1 MIYLDNAATTQLDP
15 RVLES
20 MMPYLTTQYGNAG
33 TLYKFGRAAN
43 QAVQE
48 ARAQVARFI
57 GGSQENIIFTSGGS
71 EANNLVFHGIK
82 DHLKRIGRTHILVS
96 AVEHDSVL
104 RAAESLTKDG
114 FDVEYIPVL
123 SNGTVPSGAVE
134 KALRADTGLVSVM
147 YVNNETGT
155 ENPVDDIGSIC
166 LKHGILFHTDCVQ
179 AAGCHPI
186 DITNIGCDFLSISSH
201 KIHGPK
207 GVGALYAKDTSILS
221 PLIYG
226 GHDQEFGLRAGTEN
240 VAGIVGFGEACKI
253 SNAQQ
258 DEDRTTVSAL
268 KQQFVTELQRH
279 LGSEILHINGASIL
293 SPGKTVNL
301 RIDGIDNES
310 LILML
315 DNVDICV
322 SAGSACQS
330 HKSKPSHV
338 LMAMGLTLEEAR
350 SSIRV
355 SFSRMNT
362 TDEVIE
368 AAQAMAAFAGQLLDI
383 VHMFKNR
390 ME

>member
-43 QAVQE
+43 EAVQG
-48 ARAQVARFI
+48 ARARVAQFI
-57 GGSQENIIFTSGGS
+57 GGSQGNIVFTSGGS
-71 EANNLVFHGIK
+71 EANNLVFHGVK
-82 DHLKRIGRTHILVS
+82 DYLKRIGRTHILIS

-123 SNGTVPSGAVE
+123 GNGTVPSAAVE
-134 KALRADTGLVSVM
+134 RALQADTGLVSVM
-147 YVNNETGT
+147 YVNNETGV
-155 ENPVDDIGSIC
+155 ENPVGDIGSIC
-166 LKHGILFHTDCVQ
+166 LKHGVLFHTDCVQ

-186 DITNIGCDFLSISSH
+186 DVTNIGCSFLSVSSH

-207 GVGALYAKDTSILS
+207 GVGALYVKDTSLLS
-221 PLIYG
+221 PLICG
-226 GHDQEFGLRAGTEN
+226 GHDQEFGLRGGTEN
-240 VAGIVGFGEACKI
+240 VAGIVGFGKACEL
-253 SNAQQ
+253 SSAQLT
-258 DEDRTTVSAL
+258 EDRTTVSML
-268 KQQFVTELQRH
+268 KQRFVTELQGH
-279 LGSEILHINGASIL
+279 LGVGAVHINGTSLLA
-293 SPGKTVNL
+293 PGKTINL
-301 RIDGIDNES
+301 RLDGVDNES

-315 DNVDICV
+315 DNMDICI

-330 HKSKPSHV
+330 HESKPSHV
-338 LMAMGLTLEEAR
+338 LTAMGLTTEEAR

-362 TDEVIE
+362 VDEVVD
-368 AAQAMAAFAGQLLDI
+368 AAHIMASFIDVLRSHD
-383 VHMFKNR
+383 VT
-390 ME
+390 

>member
-43 QAVQE
+43 QAIQE
-48 ARAQVARFI
+48 ARARVARFI
-57 GGSQENIIFTSGGS
+57 GGSPNNIIFTSGGS
-71 EANNLVFHGIK
+71 EANNLVFHGVK
-82 DHLKRIGRTHILVS
+82 DYLKRIGRTHILVS

-104 RAAESLTKDG
+104 RAAESLMKDG

-123 SNGTVPSGAVE
+123 GNGTVPSAAVE
-134 KALRADTGLVSVM
+134 RALRADTGLVSVM
-147 YVNNETGT
+147 YVNNETGV

-186 DITNIGCDFLSISSH
+186 DVTNIGCSFLSISSH

-207 GVGALYAKDTSILS
+207 GVGALYVKDTSLLS
-221 PLIYG
+221 PLICG
-226 GHDQEFGLRAGTEN
+226 GHDQEFGLRGGTEN
-240 VAGIVGFGEACKI
+240 VAGIVGFGKACEL
-253 SNAQQ
+253 SSAQLT
-258 DEDRTTVSAL
+258 EDRTTVSML
-268 KQQFVTELQRH
+268 KQRFVTELQGH
-279 LGSEILHINGASIL
+279 LGDDAVHINGTSLLA
-293 SPGKTVNL
+293 PGKTINL
-301 RIDGIDNES
+301 RLDGVDNES

-315 DNVDICV
+315 DNMDICV

-330 HKSKPSHV
+330 HESKPSHV
-338 LMAMGLTLEEAR
+338 LTAMGLTTEEAR

-362 TDEVIE
+362 VDEVVN
-368 AAQAMAAFAGQLLDI
+368 AAHIMASFIDVLRSHD
-383 VHMFKNR
+383 VT
-390 ME
+390 

>member
-48 ARAQVARFI
+48 ARARVAQFI
-57 GGSQENIIFTSGGS
+57 SGNQDNIIFTSGGS
-71 EANNLVFHGIK
+71 EANNLVFHGVK
-82 DHLKRIGRTHILVS
+82 DYLKRIGRTHILVS

-123 SNGTVPSGAVE
+123 GNGTVPSAAVE
-134 KALRADTGLVSVM
+134 RALRADTGLVSVM
-147 YVNNETGT
+147 YVNNETGV

-166 LKHGILFHTDCVQ
+166 LKHGVLFHTDCVQ

-186 DITNIGCDFLSISSH
+186 DVTNIGCSFLSISSH

-207 GVGALYAKDTSILS
+207 GVGALYVKDTSLLS
-221 PLIYG
+221 PLICG
-226 GHDQEFGLRAGTEN
+226 GHDQEFGLRGGTEN
-240 VAGIVGFGEACKI
+240 VAGIVGFGKACEL
-253 SNAQQ
+253 SSAQLT
-258 DEDRTTVSAL
+258 EDRTTVSML
-268 KQQFVTELQRH
+268 KQRFVTELQGH
-279 LGSEILHINGASIL
+279 LGDDAVHINGTSLLA
-293 SPGKTVNL
+293 PGKTINL
-301 RIDGIDNES
+301 RLDGVDNES

-315 DNVDICV
+315 DNMDICV

-330 HKSKPSHV
+330 HESKPSHV
-338 LMAMGLTLEEAR
+338 LTAMGLTTEEAR

-362 TDEVIE
+362 VDEVVD
-368 AAQAMAAFAGQLLDI
+368 AAHIMASFIDVLRSHD
-383 VHMFKNR
+383 VT
-390 ME
+390 